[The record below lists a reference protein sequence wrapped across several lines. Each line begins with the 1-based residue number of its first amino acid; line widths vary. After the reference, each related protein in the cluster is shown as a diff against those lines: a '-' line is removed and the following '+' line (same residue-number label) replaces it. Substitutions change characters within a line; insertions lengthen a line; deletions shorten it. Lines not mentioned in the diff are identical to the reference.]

1 MEIKITIDNVEQ
13 VLDAIDPR
21 LIEQY
26 MRKKKLENCMNPQT
40 FEPLELSIK
49 DNVNYDNL
57 FSSYDSFSKTNYNI
71 IK

>member
-1 MEIKITIDNVEQ
+1 MELKITIDNVEQ

-26 MRKKKLENCMNPQT
+26 MRKKKLENCLNPQK

-49 DNVNYDNL
+49 DNVDYSAFFSYDNW
-57 FSSYDSFSKTNYNI
+57 SATKYNI
-71 IK
+71 I